1 MESAHPAFTI
11 SLSLAVGVL
20 AQSIARHLRIPG
32 IVLLLA
38 AGMALGPDGLGWIDP
53 KSLGHGLLVIV
64 ELSVAVILFEGGLN
78 LEVSRLRREQSAI
91 QRLVLLGVLA

>member
-53 KSLGHGLLVIV
+53 KSLGMGCW
-64 ELSVAVILFEGGLN
+64 
-78 LEVSRLRREQSAI
+78 
-91 QRLVLLGVLA
+91 